1 MRRKRDR
8 MEREMTRGK
17 KRIWRTRMR
26 MKRWRIGRGE
36 DEGGGMSR
44 RIWMREIKMR
54 RKGVRIKGKKGE
66 NEVEREEGEHGEC
79 RDKRKKKE
87 SRRKR
92 ERKRR

>member
-36 DEGGGMSR
+36 DEGGGD
-44 RIWMREIKMR
+44 E
-54 RKGVRIKGKKGE
+54 
-66 NEVEREEGEHGEC
+66 
-79 RDKRKKKE
+79 
-87 SRRKR
+87 
-92 ERKRR
+92 